1 MDKNLKMKANHV
13 KSGIYKKGEVDL
25 EGIIKTIK
33 ENSNISHAGS
43 IHTFTGIVRNSSIED
58 KPVVSMKIDAYD
70 DLANKSIEKI
80 CKELKNEV
88 GIIDVMIVHLK
99 GDFDISDD
107 LVYVVVAS
115 AHRKEGFNTVSKAVD
130 MYKKEI
136 AVWKRENFID
146 GTSEWIH

>member
-1 MDKNLKMKANHV
+1 MNTSDKTRNI
-13 KSGIYKKGEVDL
+13 SRIYKKGEITLDKLISSVRD
-25 EGIIKTIK
+25 
-33 ENSNISHAGS
+33 NPNISTAGS